1 VTGTAASPAG
11 ASGAAGVGPPKGP
24 GAPLLSLVDVYKHF
38 PVRKS
43 FFSSETAHVH
53 AIDGVSLDVPAGR
66 TVGLVGESGCGKTTL
81 GRVAI
86 RLVDPTSGIVRF
98 DGSDIT
104 NLEGEALRRIRREMQ
119 VIFQDPYSSLN
130 PRMKV
135 RDIVGEGWR
144 VHGLARGSDLR
155 QMAERLLLRVGLAAD
170 AGDKYPHE
178 FSGGQRQRIG
188 IARAIALSPKLV
200 VADEPVS
207 ALDVSVQAQ
216 ILNLLKDIQDEF
228 GMAYLFVSHDLRVI
242 RHVSDE
248 VAVMYLGKVMESAP
262 AADLFREPLHP
273 YTRSLLSAVP
283 MLGGAKRERIVL
295 RGEIP
300 SPLSPPPGCRFHT
313 RCFMAQKVCG
323 EVCPLLR
330 EVGPKRL
337 AACHFV

>member
-1 VTGTAASPAG
+1 MTAPA
-11 ASGAAGVGPPKGP
+11 
-24 GAPLLSLVDVYKHF
+24 LLSLSNVYKHF

-43 FFSSETAHVH
+43 FFSAETVSVH
-53 AIDGVSLDVPAGR
+53 AIDGVSLDVPRGR

-81 GRVAI
+81 GRVGI
-86 RLVDPTSGIVRF
+86 RLLDPTSGTVRF
-98 DGSDIT
+98 DGRDIT
-104 NLEGEALRRIRREMQ
+104 RLAGEDLRRIRKGMQ
-119 VIFQDPYSSLN
+119 IIFQDPYSSLN
-130 PRMKV
+130 PRMRV

-144 VHGLARGSDLR
+144 VHGEARGNDLR
-155 QMAERLLLRVGLAAD
+155 ERAERLLLRVGLAAD
-170 AGDKYPHE
+170 AGEKYPHE

-188 IARAIALSPKLV
+188 VARAIALSPKLV

-216 ILNLLKDIQDEF
+216 ILNLLRDIQEEF
-228 GMAYLFVSHDLRVI
+228 GIAFLFVSHDLRVI

-262 AADLFREPLHP
+262 ASDLFREPLHP

-313 RCFMAQKVCG
+313 RCFMAQTVC
-323 EVCPLLR
+323 EELCPLLR
-330 EVGPKRL
+330 EVGPGRM

>member
-1 VTGTAASPAG
+1 MTAAAG
-11 ASGAAGVGPPKGP
+11 LAARAAGTP
-24 GAPLLSLVDVYKHF
+24 GAPPFEEAAGPLLSLVNIYKYF
-38 PVRKS
+38 PVRKT
-43 FFSSETAHVH
+43 FFSSETVQVR

-86 RLVDPTSGIVRF
+86 RLLDPTSGTVRF
-98 DGSDIT
+98 EGRDIAK
-104 NLEGEALRRIRREMQ
+104 LAGEELRKMRLGMQ
-119 VIFQDPYSSLN
+119 IVFQDPYSSLN
-130 PRMKV
+130 PRMRV

-144 VHGLARGSDLR
+144 VHGLAGGSDR
-155 QMAERLLLRVGLAAD
+155 REKAERLLMRVGLAAD

-216 ILNLLKDIQDEF
+216 ILNLLADIQDEF
-228 GMAYLFVSHDLRVI
+228 GIAYLFVSHDLRVI

-248 VAVMYLGKVMESAP
+248 VAVMYLGKVMEFAP

-283 MLGGAKRERIVL
+283 MLGGARRERIVL
-295 RGEIP
+295 HGEIP
-300 SPLSPPPGCRFHT
+300 SPIAPPPGCRFHT
-313 RCFMAQKVCG
+313 RCFMAQKVCE

-330 EVGPKRL
+330 QVGPGRL

>member
-1 VTGTAASPAG
+1 MTASGFAAG
-11 ASGAAGVGPPKGP
+11 ASRTAGTAPLNDAAG
-24 GAPLLSLVDVYKHF
+24 PLLSLVNIYKYF

-43 FFSSETAHVH
+43 FFSSETVQVH
-53 AIDGVSLDVPAGR
+53 AVDGVSLDVPAGR

-86 RLVDPTSGIVRF
+86 RLIDPTSGTVRF
-98 DGSDIT
+98 DGRDIT
-104 NLEGEALRRIRREMQ
+104 RLAGEELRRIRKGMQ
-119 VIFQDPYSSLN
+119 IIFQDPYSSLN
-130 PRMKV
+130 PRMRI
-135 RDIVGEGWR
+135 RDIVGEGWL
-144 VHGLARGSDLR
+144 VHGEARGSDLR
-155 QMAERLLLRVGLAAD
+155 EKAERLLLRVGLSAD

-228 GMAYLFVSHDLRVI
+228 GIAYLFVSHDLRVI

-248 VAVMYLGKVMESAP
+248 VAVMYLGKIMESAP

-283 MLGGAKRERIVL
+283 MLGGVKRERIVL
-295 RGEIP
+295 SGEIP
-300 SPLSPPPGCRFHT
+300 SPLAPPPGCRFHT
-313 RCFMAQKVCG
+313 RCFMAQKVCE

-330 EVGPKRL
+330 DVGPGRL

>member
-1 VTGTAASPAG
+1 MTAAGLAAG
-11 ASGAAGVGPPKGP
+11 AARAMGAEPAKDP
-24 GAPLLSLVDVYKHF
+24 GAPLLSLVNVYKYF
-38 PVRKS
+38 PVRRS
-43 FFSSETAHVH
+43 FFSAETAQVH
-53 AIDGVSLDVPAGR
+53 AVDGVSLSVPAGR

-86 RLVDPTSGIVRF
+86 RLIDPTSGAVRF
-98 DGSDIT
+98 DGRDIT
-104 NLEGEALRRIRREMQ
+104 TLAGEELRRIRKGMQ
-119 VIFQDPYSSLN
+119 IIFQDPYSSLN
-130 PRMKV
+130 PRMRV
-135 RDIVGEGWR
+135 RDIVGEGWL
-144 VHGLARGSDLR
+144 VHGEARGNDLLER
-155 QMAERLLLRVGLAAD
+155 AERLLLRVGLSAD

-188 IARAIALSPKLV
+188 IARAIALSPRLV

-228 GMAYLFVSHDLRVI
+228 GIAYLFVSHDLRVI

-248 VAVMYLGKVMESAP
+248 VAVMYLGKVMESAA

-283 MLGGAKRERIVL
+283 MLGGARRERIVL

-300 SPLSPPPGCRFHT
+300 SPLAPPPGCRFHT
-313 RCFMAQKVCG
+313 RCFMAQKVCE

-330 EVGPKRL
+330 EVAPGRL

>member
-1 VTGTAASPAG
+1 MTAAGLAAG
-11 ASGAAGVGPPKGP
+11 AARATGIEPANVP
-24 GAPLLSLVDVYKHF
+24 GAPLLQLVNIYKHF
-38 PVRKS
+38 PVRRS
-43 FFSSETAHVH
+43 FFSAETVSVRAV
-53 AIDGVSLDVPAGR
+53 DGVSLSVPTGR
-66 TVGLVGESGCGKTTL
+66 TLGLVGESGCGKTTL
-81 GRVAI
+81 GRVGI
-86 RLVDPTSGIVRF
+86 RLLDPTAGTVRF
-98 DGSDIT
+98 DGRDIT
-104 NLEGEALRRIRREMQ
+104 HLEGEELRRIRKGMQ
-119 VIFQDPYSSLN
+119 IIFQDPYSSLN
-130 PRMKV
+130 PRMRV

-144 VHGLARGSDLR
+144 VHGLAGGNDRR
-155 QMAERLLLRVGLAAD
+155 EKAERLLMRVGLAAD

-216 ILNLLKDIQDEF
+216 ILNLLKDIQEES
-228 GMAYLFVSHDLRVI
+228 GIAYLFVSHDLRVI

-248 VAVMYLGKVMESAP
+248 VAVMYLGKIMESAP

-283 MLGGAKRERIVL
+283 MLGGARRERIVL

-300 SPLSPPPGCRFHT
+300 SPIAPPPGCRFHT
-313 RCFMAQKVCG
+313 RCFMAQKVCE

-330 EVGPKRL
+330 GVGPGRL
-337 AACHFV
+337 ASCHFV

>member
-1 VTGTAASPAG
+1 MTAANPAG
-11 ASGAAGVGPPKGP
+11 ASARATGAEPANAP
-24 GAPLLSLVDVYKHF
+24 GAPLLSLENIYKHF
-38 PVRKS
+38 PVRRS
-43 FFSSETAHVH
+43 FFAAETVSVRAV
-53 AIDGVSLDVPAGR
+53 DGVSLAVPAGR

-81 GRVAI
+81 GRVGI
-86 RLVDPTSGIVRF
+86 RLVEPTSGTIRF
-98 DGSDIT
+98 DGRDIT
-104 NLEGEALRRIRREMQ
+104 AVAGEELRRIRKGMQ
-119 VIFQDPYSSLN
+119 IIFQDPYSSLN
-130 PRMKV
+130 PRMRV
-135 RDIVGEGWR
+135 RDIVGEGWL
-144 VHGLARGSDLR
+144 VHGEAKGSELR
-155 QMAERLLLRVGLAAD
+155 EKAERLLTRVGLSAD

-228 GMAYLFVSHDLRVI
+228 GIAYLFVSHDLRVI

-283 MLGGAKRERIVL
+283 MLGGARRERIVL

-300 SPLSPPPGCRFHT
+300 SPIAPPPGCRFHT
-313 RCFMAQKVCG
+313 RCFMAQKVCE

-330 EVGPKRL
+330 EVAPGRL